1 LIVVVGLSHHSAPV
15 EVRERL
21 AIAPTELAQRLL
33 ELKTRT
39 QASEMVLLS
48 TCNRVEVV
56 AAASAALAPA
66 ALGTRILAEL
76 EARAPAVG
84 PHLYLHPDL
93 TGVEHLFRVAS
104 ALDSLVVGEPQ
115 ILGQLKDAFAQAR
128 AARTVGPW
136 LNRVF
141 EHAFRVAKRV
151 RAETALGRGQVSI
164 PTVAFDLAQQIF
176 SGLAG
181 HRVVLIGTGEMAIAV
196 AQLFG
201 RAGARLAVVGRTL
214 DRARAVAHQLGAEA
228 RNADEVA
235 SLLVEADIVV
245 SSTNSPGFVVSL
257 AQLRQVRRQ
266 RHGRNLFLVDLA
278 VPRDIDPLV
287 ASLDGVFLYNVDNLA
302 QVAEEALLG
311 RRLEADKASA
321 IVVEEARVFLSR
333 AHAERITP
341 SLVALRNRFRGL
353 LEAELER
360 SLRGNRAP
368 ADDRLRK
375 SLHAALVA
383 AVEKTLHG
391 PTERLRA
398 WAKDDSFGDWH
409 TDLLLSA
416 ITELFDLREDADDTV
431 GVREGGKS

>member
-1 LIVVVGLSHHSAPV
+1 
-15 EVRERL
+15 
-21 AIAPTELAQRLL
+21 
-33 ELKTRT
+33 
-39 QASEMVLLS
+39 
-48 TCNRVEVV
+48 
-56 AAASAALAPA
+56 
-66 ALGTRILAEL
+66 
-76 EARAPAVG
+76 
-84 PHLYLHPDL
+84 
-93 TGVEHLFRVAS
+93 
-104 ALDSLVVGEPQ
+104 
-115 ILGQLKDAFAQAR
+115 
-128 AARTVGPW
+128 
-136 LNRVF
+136 
-141 EHAFRVAKRV
+141 
-151 RAETALGRGQVSI
+151 
-164 PTVAFDLAQQIF
+164 
-176 SGLAG
+176 
-181 HRVVLIGTGEMAIAV
+181 
-196 AQLFG
+196 
-201 RAGARLAVVGRTL
+201 
-214 DRARAVAHQLGAEA
+214 
-228 RNADEVA
+228 
-235 SLLVEADIVV
+235 
-245 SSTNSPGFVVSL
+245 L